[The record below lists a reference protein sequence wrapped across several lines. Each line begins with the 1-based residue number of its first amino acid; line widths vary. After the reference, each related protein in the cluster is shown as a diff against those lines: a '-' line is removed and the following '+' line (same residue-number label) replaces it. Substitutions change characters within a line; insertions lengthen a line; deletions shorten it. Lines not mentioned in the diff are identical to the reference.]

1 MKRSEAADMTA
12 KQFAEH
18 LKQANEKTINFNTSK
33 EQKGKLF
40 TKSSVK
46 LAMQRRRSA

>member
-12 KQFAEH
+12 EEFAKH

-33 EQKGKLF
+33 EQNGKLF
-40 TKSSVK
+40 IKNSVK